1 MRFYAKKV
9 VGGAARGEE
18 VARAVEAGMVGAA
31 WVAGGDEEARAA
43 EAPEAAAAAAD
54 VVGQRVV
61 SGGVKDSCAPAS
73 DGSVGDESVAVAKS
87 SLGLA
92 VSATAAR
99 VAVASAALRTA
110 VLAAVDIAEG
120 GGASRAG
127 GAEGGG
133 GDGDVE
139 GALPDRVPGDAHQA
153 SSAGRSASAA
163 STRGE
168 GREGVAE
175 AAHVVA
181 RRH

>member
-1 MRFYAKKV
+1 V
-9 VGGAARGEE
+9 
-18 VARAVEAGMVGAA
+18 VGAA

-43 EAPEAAAAAAD
+43 EAPEAAAVAAD

-92 VSATAAR
+92 VSATAVR

-110 VLAAVDIAEG
+110 VAAVDIAEG

-133 GDGDVE
+133 GDGDAE
-139 GALPDRVPGDAHQA
+139 RAMPDRVPGDAHQA

-163 STRGE
+163 STRCE
-168 GREGVAE
+168 GRKGVAE

-181 RRH
+181 HRH